1 MVASEWLTVADP
13 GAVQYMSFNTPIG
26 AADDKICG
34 REVFTDLHVASVD
47 ITSLPALNAK
57 GFPASCELRDLSA
70 QEKVVAFML
79 FDLSAC
85 VQSEKDP
92 VRPPR

>member
-1 MVASEWLTVADP
+1 VATEWLTVPDP

-26 AADDKICG
+26 AKAEEVCG

-47 ITSLPALNAK
+47 VMSLPALNAK

-85 VQSEKDP
+85 IQSEKDP
-92 VRPPR
+92 IEPPH